1 MSDAATLGYV
11 GYTRPEGGTFERVCR
26 AIMCH
31 HGPLALDVMGPQL
44 WLAQGDSH
52 FHPMPFEV
60 GVRAIAIAWS
70 ILVIGS

>member
-1 MSDAATLGYV
+1 
-11 GYTRPEGGTFERVCR
+11 
-26 AIMCH
+26 MCH

-44 WLAQGDSH
+44 WFAQGDSH

-60 GVRAIAIAWS
+60 GVRAIAIASS